1 MAVTRL
7 GSNNGATADLREL
20 FQKKYAHEVMT
31 AYNDKN
37 VMRALHEVRTLQ
49 SGKSMSFPVLG
60 NTSAQYHA
68 VGTALSGTN
77 TILHGEV
84 TVNVDN
90 MFISDIQVA
99 RIDEVMN
106 DYDVRRYYADK
117 QGQALSIAA
126 DKRMIQ
132 AVILAARSTSY
143 APLPYSGYQGVLASC
158 DVDGNLLHSMILEC
172 AKQMDIRELP
182 ETDRHGLLRP
192 AQWYLLQQL
201 DKIANRDYNGGVN
214 VIEKGLSS
222 MTIAGINF
230 HKTNHVPNSVIAAV
244 AGENNTYS
252 GTFTN
257 TVCPIFH
264 RDAIVTVEM
273 KGLEFMLTGT
283 DYEAVNQATLMV
295 ARQLQGTGIRSAMSA
310 CEIRTA

>member
-182 ETDRHGLLRP
+182 
-192 AQWYLLQQL
+192 
-201 DKIANRDYNGGVN
+201 
-214 VIEKGLSS
+214 
-222 MTIAGINF
+222 
-230 HKTNHVPNSVIAAV
+230 
-244 AGENNTYS
+244 
-252 GTFTN
+252 
-257 TVCPIFH
+257 
-264 RDAIVTVEM
+264 
-273 KGLEFMLTGT
+273 
-283 DYEAVNQATLMV
+283 
-295 ARQLQGTGIRSAMSA
+295 
-310 CEIRTA
+310 